1 MQNDMKAAA
10 SGLGLWG
17 VLSVIFGVLILAWPG
32 ITVKVFLIILG
43 IYLLSVG
50 VVMLVGSLMNR
61 EGRWVGHALIGVL
74 SVVAGMYVFAHPQS
88 SALALLSVIA
98 IWSIAVGM
106 LNIVAGFEGKNNW
119 LMIFAGTVYTLFG
132 FYIFANPKGG
142 AITLIWLIG
151 LTTIAAGISL
161 VIAAVEANSLSKQL
175 PAKR

>member
-1 MQNDMKAAA
+1 MKAAA

-17 VLSVIFGVLILAWPG
+17 VLSVIFGVLVLAWPG

-88 SALALLSVIA
+88 SALVLLSVIA
-98 IWSIAVGM
+98 IWSVAVGL

-161 VIAAVEANSLSKQL
+161 VIAAVEANNLAKQL

>member
-1 MQNDMKAAA
+1 MKNDMQAAA
-10 SGLGLWG
+10 SALGVWG
-17 VLSVIFGVLILAWPG
+17 VLSVIFGVLILAWPS

-61 EGRWVGHALIGVL
+61 EGRWVGHALVGVL

-88 SALALLSVIA
+88 SALVLLSVVA
-98 IWSIAVGM
+98 IWAVAVG
-106 LNIVAGFEGKNNW
+106 LLQIVAGFEGRNNW
-119 LMIFAGTVYTLFG
+119 LLIFAGFVYTLFG

-142 AITLIWLIG
+142 AIALIWLIG

-161 VIAAVEANSLSKQL
+161 VVAAVEANSAAKQL
-175 PAKR
+175 PARR

>member
-1 MQNDMKAAA
+1 MKAAA

-161 VIAAVEANSLSKQL
+161 VIAAVEANSLAKQL